1 MHSKRSSLPVL
12 AAILIAATTSVF
24 SAPASA
30 APASPPTPFSLTDAL
45 GRKVA
50 FDRAPQRIA
59 MTGKALF
66 MVVDAAY
73 LFPEAASRIAAIGN
87 IVQGERGFIPAI
99 DSSYGRKMILE
110 NQAGP
115 EQIAAANPDAVILKS
130 SLAGGLGK
138 SIEALGVPV
147 VYVDFETPQQFERD
161 LATLGKLF
169 QDEKRA
175 TELAAAFRKRENN
188 VAAALSGIEEGKK
201 PSVLILYYSDQGGA
215 ASFNVPPLGWM
226 QTMLVKMG
234 GGRPAWESAQVGQGW
249 TKVTIEQI
257 AAWDPDQ
264 VYIVS
269 YQKKV
274 SDAIGKLRSDPQ
286 WSALRAVKSGALF
299 GFPGDYYSWDQP
311 DPRWILGLE
320 WIASKMH
327 PDRFVGVDM
336 RREIRDFYRE
346 FYAVDEAA
354 YKKIIEPFLSGDLP

>member
-1 MHSKRSSLPVL
+1 MLSKRSFLPVL
-12 AAILIAATTSVF
+12 AAILIASAASAF
-24 SAPASA
+24 SAPA
-30 APASPPTPFSLTDAL
+30 APSTPFSLTDAL

-66 MVVDAAY
+66 MVADAAY

-99 DSSYGRKMILE
+99 DSSYGRKTILE
-110 NQAGP
+110 SLAGP

-147 VYVDFETPQQFERD
+147 VYVDFETPQQYERD

-175 TELAAAFRKRENN
+175 AELVAAFREREDL
-188 VAAALSGIEEGKK
+188 VAAALSGIGEGKK
-201 PSVLILYYSDQGGA
+201 PSVLLLYYSDQGGA
-215 ASFNVPPLGWM
+215 VSFNVPPLGWM
-226 QTMLVKMG
+226 QTTLVKMG
-234 GGRPAWESAQVGQGW
+234 GGRPAWESAQAGQGW

-269 YQKKV
+269 YSRKV
-274 SDAIGKLRSDPQ
+274 SDALGKLRSDPQ
-286 WSALRAVKSGALF
+286 WIALRAVKSGALY

-327 PDRFVGVDM
+327 PDRFVGLDT
-336 RREIRDFYRE
+336 RREIRDFYKD
-346 FYAVDEAA
+346 FYAVDEAD
-354 YKKIIEPFLSGDLP
+354 YRKIIEPFLSGDLP

>member
-1 MHSKRSSLPVL
+1 MLSKRSFLPVL
-12 AAILIAATTSVF
+12 AAILIASAASAF
-24 SAPASA
+24 SAPA
-30 APASPPTPFSLTDAL
+30 APSTPFSLTDAL

-66 MVVDAAY
+66 MIADAAY

-110 NQAGP
+110 SLAGP

-130 SLAGGLGK
+130 GLAGGLGK

-147 VYVDFETPQQFERD
+147 VYVDFETPQQYERD

-175 TELAAAFRKRENN
+175 KELAAAFRERENN

-201 PSVLILYYSDQGGA
+201 PSVLLLYYSDQGGA

-226 QTMLVKMG
+226 QTTLVKMG
-234 GGRPAWESAQVGQGW
+234 GGRPAWESAQIGQGW
-249 TKVTIEQI
+249 TKVTIEQV
-257 AAWDPDQ
+257 ATWKPDQ
-264 VYIVS
+264 IYVVS
-269 YQKKV
+269 YSRKV
-274 SDAIGKLRSDPQ
+274 SDALGKLRSDPQ

-320 WIASKMH
+320 WIASKLH

-336 RREIRDFYRE
+336 RHEIRAFYKDFY
-346 FYAVDEAA
+346 AIDEAA